1 MMTINYFCPYW
12 GNDHF
17 KNEDFFKKIKDAG
30 YDGVEF
36 AIESQLEQKKLDN
49 FWNDAEKFNAEI
61 IVQHY
66 DTNHSDY
73 NKHYDMYAA
82 WFDKISDYPCVKVNS
97 QTGKDYFT
105 FEQNKKLF
113 DIASAFT
120 QKKGIQVLHETHRN
134 KFSFAAHI
142 TKIYLEKIKD
152 LKLTLD
158 ISHWVNVAE
167 SFLEDQEAA
176 VAIAISRTEHIHAR
190 VGFPEGPQISDPRA
204 PEWKSALNHHLLWW
218 DKVVA
223 LKKSAHE
230 KELTITPEFGPQP
243 YMPVLPYSQTP
254 LSNQWDINVFMMD
267 LLKKRY
273 GS

>member
-1 MMTINYFCPYW
+1 M
-12 GNDHF
+12 
-17 KNEDFFKKIKDAG
+17 
-30 YDGVEF
+30 
-36 AIESQLEQKKLDN
+36 
-49 FWNDAEKFNAEI
+49 
-61 IVQHY
+61 
-66 DTNHSDY
+66 
-73 NKHYDMYAA
+73 
-82 WFDKISDYPCVKVNS
+82 
-97 QTGKDYFT
+97 
-105 FEQNKKLF
+105 
-113 DIASAFT
+113 
-120 QKKGIQVLHETHRN
+120 
-134 KFSFAAHI
+134 
-142 TKIYLEKIKD
+142 
-152 LKLTLD
+152 
-158 ISHWVNVAE
+158 
-167 SFLEDQEAA
+167 EDQEAA